1 MSEKEYDKM
10 SDSEKKKEDWMNSKW
25 RPMMGWSYMA
35 TCITDFVIFPI
46 LWSIAQMIGGG
57 EVKMQW
63 QPITL
68 MGAGLYHVA
77 MGAVLGLAAWGR
89 TQEKM
94 AGANNGGI
102 QPAGGMNMSMGGG
115 MNTGGSFGSP
125 VSFNSQNSSFGTMNQ
140 GFQQPPA
147 GNFGATA
154 GGFGG
159 AAPVAVAGLGAA
171 AAMAVPFVSNE
182 VLVGAGGKPAP
193 VQPPDPEI

>member
-1 MSEKEYDKM
+1 MATADEYEKM
-10 SDSEKKKEDWMNSKW
+10 SASEKKKEDWMNSKW

-94 AGANNGGI
+94 AGANNGGMQ
-102 QPAGGMNMSMGGG
+102 QPMAQSQPS
-115 MNTGGSFGSP
+115 TFGSP
-125 VSFNSQNSSFGTMNQ
+125 S
-140 GFQQPPA
+140 
-147 GNFGATA
+147 A
-154 GGFGG
+154 GGFG
-159 AAPVAVAGLGAA
+159 APSSFSA
-171 AAMAVPFVSNE
+171 SNSFS
-182 VLVGAGGKPAP
+182 GGR
-193 VQPPDPEI
+193 ICFF